1 MFDFSIVTSWIHG
14 FLTSVMPVELAVF
27 IECVAIGVCLLLA
40 YAVIAIIMIF
50 MERKVCAAFQCRLGP
65 VRVGPWG
72 TLQLFADVFKMLIKE
87 IVTIRHADK
96 FLYNLAP
103 YIVILS
109 SILAFACIPVNK
121 GMEIL
126 DFNVGV
132 FFLMAASS
140 IGIVGVLLA
149 GWSSN
154 NKYSLIGAMRSGAQM
169 ISYELSVGLSILT
182 IVVLT
187 DTMQFSEIV
196 ERQADGWFIFK
207 GHLPAVIAFIIYMI
221 AGNAEVNRGP
231 FDLPEAES
239 ELTAGY
245 HTEYSGMHFG
255 LFYVAEFVNLFIVSA
270 IAATIFLGGWM
281 PLHIPG
287 LDGFN
292 HVMDYIPGFVWFF
305 AKALFVVWL
314 LMWIKWT
321 FPRLRIDQI
330 LTLEWKYLI
339 PIGLFNLLLMVVCVV
354 FGWHF

>member
-14 FLTSVMPVELAVF
+14 LLTSLMPVGLAVF
-27 IECVAIGVCLLLA
+27 LECVIVGVCLLLM
-40 YAVIAIIMIF
+40 YAVIAILMIF

-72 TLQLFADVFKMLIKE
+72 TLQVICDVFKMLTKE
-87 IVTIRHADK
+87 IITIRRSDR

-103 YIVILS
+103 YIVILAS
-109 SILAFACIPVNK
+109 VLAFACLPVNK
-121 GMEIL
+121 GLEVL

-140 IGIVGVLLA
+140 IGVVGILLA

-169 ISYELSVGLSILT
+169 ISYELSIGLSILT

-196 ERQADGWFIFK
+196 ARQADRWFIFK
-207 GHLPAVIAFIIYMI
+207 GHVPALVAFVIYLI

-245 HTEYSGMHFG
+245 TPSIRACTSACSTSPSSSTCSSSRALRPPSSSGDG
-255 LFYVAEFVNLFIVSA
+255 CRCTSP
-270 IAATIFLGGWM
+270 LGGLQCRHG
-281 PLHIPG
+281 LH
-287 LDGFN
+287 
-292 HVMDYIPGFVWFF
+292 
-305 AKALFVVWL
+305 
-314 LMWIKWT
+314 
-321 FPRLRIDQI
+321 PRLRLVLRQGVLRGVAADVDQVD
-330 LTLEWKYLI
+330 LPAPAYRPDTDAGMEI
-339 PIGLFNLLLMVVCVV
+339 PGADRAGKPAADGHRRRI
-354 FGWHF
+354 

>member
-14 FLTSVMPVELAVF
+14 LLTSLMPLGLAVF
-27 IECVAIGVCLLLA
+27 LECVIVGVCLLLM
-40 YAVIAIIMIF
+40 YTVIAILMIF

-72 TLQLFADVFKMLIKE
+72 TLQVICDVFKMLTKE
-87 IVTIRHADK
+87 IITIRRSDK

-103 YIVILS
+103 YIVILAS
-109 SILAFACIPVNK
+109 VLAFACLPVNK
-121 GMEIL
+121 GLEVL

-132 FFLMAASS
+132 FFMMAASS
-140 IGIVGVLLA
+140 IGVVGILLA

-169 ISYELSVGLSILT
+169 ISYELSIGLSILT
-182 IVVLT
+182 IIVLT

-196 ERQADGWFIFK
+196 VRQADGWFIFK
-207 GHLPAVIAFIIYMI
+207 GHIPALIAFVIYLI

-255 LFYVAEFVNLFIVSA
+255 FFYLAEYLNLFIVA
-270 IAATIFLGGWM
+270 GVATTLFLGGWM
-281 PLHIPG
+281 PLHIAG
-287 LDGFN
+287 WDSFN
-292 HVMDYIPGFVWFF
+292 AVMDFLPSPVWFF
-305 AKALFVVWL
+305 LKVAVVIFII
-314 LMWIKWT
+314 MWFKWT
-321 FPRLRIDQI
+321 FPRLRIDQ
-330 LTLEWKYLI
+330 LLRLEWKYLV
-339 PIGLFNLLLMVVCVV
+339 PINLLNLLLMVVIVV
-354 FGWHF
+354 SGFHF